1 MSVEAKKLF
10 AFLDEKGLLEYGSVI
25 PVSMVREVADL
36 QYPESGSYKEFKEL
50 ELRELS
56 IVGWM
61 KDKLLNEGK
70 TIVQRGDSYRI
81 PLASENAYE
90 AERLHAAANR
100 KTARAEKLLRNTPLP
115 PHQRPNNSRTR
126 SQRKQEHR
134 RIPGQPIP

>member
-1 MSVEAKKLF
+1 MSVKAKELF
-10 AFLDEKGLLEYGSVI
+10 ALLEKKNLLNYGSVI
-25 PVSMVREVADL
+25 PASLIREAVDL
-36 QYPESGSYKEFKEL
+36 HYPETGSYKEFKEL
-50 ELRELS
+50 ELLELS
-56 IVGWM
+56 FIGWV

-70 TIVQRGDSYRI
+70 TLVQRGDSYRI

-90 AERLHAAANR
+90 AERLHSAANR

-115 PHQRPNNSRTR
+115 QYQRPNNSRTR